1 MDETPVKNRKSE
13 RASPYSEN
21 GTMPEVRIQMGSSKI
36 EPPARTYGDF
46 TGIWRRRRR
55 AEVLSGPTISGDSGG
70 EERPKLV
77 PGVNHFY

>member
-1 MDETPVKNRKSE
+1 
-13 RASPYSEN
+13 
-21 GTMPEVRIQMGSSKI
+21 MPEVRIQRGSSKI

-46 TGIWRRRRR
+46 AGIWRRRRR

-77 PGVNHFY
+77 PGVNHFLLKKKEFYPYFFS